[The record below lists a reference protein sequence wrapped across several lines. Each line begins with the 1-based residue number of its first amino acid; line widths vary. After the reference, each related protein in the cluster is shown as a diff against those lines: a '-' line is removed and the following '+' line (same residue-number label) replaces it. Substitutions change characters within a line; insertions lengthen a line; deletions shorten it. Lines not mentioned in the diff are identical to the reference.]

1 MNARLLGVPGLMALA
16 LAVLTLEP
24 PGGWAQQ
31 GKAPTAP
38 APAAPTVPAE
48 LSLEQALSTAF
59 ANNRSIG
66 IARRR
71 IEIARDVAA
80 GADALTGPFVS
91 AQANYS
97 QRNNDLATRFL
108 GQTIKQSDRDDT
120 NAAVVLQM
128 PLLDFGRNASAREAA
143 RLGIG
148 GAELASTRAQEDLA
162 LAVKR
167 AYYRVLETEKLRSVV
182 IESIALVEKQA
193 GQARDFL
200 AQGLVARSDVLSVE
214 VRLAERRQD
223 LIRADVA
230 LKSASAAL
238 SRLLLA
244 DINQPLH
251 LAEPPPP
258 RPPEVDFARLRQ
270 TAIEQRGDLKAL
282 RLQVE
287 GAQVSV
293 QAARAELYPQLS
305 AFVSYTHSSQSL
317 LVNSEWATAGLGL
330 KMNLYTA
337 GAATAELARREKLV
351 LEAEDR
357 YRDQEDNI
365 GLELRQALLSVQQ
378 TADQLPVA
386 SKGVE
391 LAQENLRIQRD
402 RYAQGLVTITEV
414 LIEDDN
420 LSRARTG
427 YFQAMYAY
435 HSALAQLDNVV
446 GKPFSTP

>member
-1 MNARLLGVPGLMALA
+1 MGTPPPTE
-16 LAVLTLEP
+16 LT
-24 PGGWAQQ
+24 
-31 GKAPTAP
+31 
-38 APAAPTVPAE
+38 
-48 LSLEQALSTAF
+48 LEQALRTAF
-59 ANNRSIG
+59 ASNRGLG
-66 IARRR
+66 IAQRR

-80 GADALTGPFVS
+80 GADALGGPFVS
-91 AQANYS
+91 AQINYS
-97 QRNNDLATRFL
+97 ARNNDMATQSF
-108 GQTIKQSDRDDT
+108 GQTFKTADREDA
-120 NAAVVLQM
+120 NAAVLLQM
-128 PLLDFGRNASAREAA
+128 PVLDFGRNASAQHAA

-148 GAELASTRAQEDLA
+148 SAELASTRAREDLA

-167 AYYRVLETEKLRSVV
+167 AYYRVLEAEKLRSVV
-182 IESIALVEKQA
+182 VESIALVEQQA
-193 GQARDFL
+193 SQARDFL
-200 AQGLVARSDVLSVE
+200 TQGLVARSDVLSVE

-244 DINQPLH
+244 DINRPLR

-258 RPPEVDFARLRQ
+258 RQSQGEFARLRQ
-270 TAIEQRGDLKAL
+270 AAIEQRGDLKAL

-287 GAQVSV
+287 TAQVSV
-293 QAARAELYPQLS
+293 RAARAELYPQVS
-305 AFVSYTHSSQSL
+305 AFISYTHSSQSL
-317 LVNSEWATAGLGL
+317 LVNNEWATAGIGL

-337 GAATAELARREKLV
+337 GAATAELARRDKLV

-365 GLELRQALLSVQQ
+365 VLELKQALLAAEQ

-386 SKGVE
+386 AKGVE
-391 LAQENLRIQRD
+391 LAEENLRIQRD
-402 RYAQGLVTITEV
+402 RYAQGLVTITDV